1 MVVLLSVHPS
11 HQKDMHSDHAIEV
24 SPRVI
29 ALNRSFW
36 QYLDKV
42 CGALSTPNHQAPR
55 RTVAKLAPNS
65 NFLDNLSGTIAYL
78 AKFSAPLFY
87 FFVQERQMGLF
98 SKDIRTMDDL
108 LLHGLQDI
116 YYAEQQITKA
126 LPKMI
131 DQATNRDLAQGL
143 KLHLEETNKQID
155 RLDQV
160 FKKLGKKPSGTDCPA
175 IDGLIKE
182 ADATAGDIEDK
193 SVLDAAIVANAQA
206 VEHYEIARYG
216 TLIAWAEELGHDDIV
231 RFLTTNLNEE
241 KAANTKLN
249 TVALRKGVNRKAAS

>member
-1 MVVLLSVHPS
+1 MG
-11 HQKDMHSDHAIEV
+11 
-24 SPRVI
+24 
-29 ALNRSFW
+29 F
-36 QYLDKV
+36 
-42 CGALSTPNHQAPR
+42 
-55 RTVAKLAPNS
+55 
-65 NFLDNLSGTIAYL
+65 
-78 AKFSAPLFY
+78 FS
-87 FFVQERQMGLF
+87 R
-98 SKDIRTMDDL
+98 DIQTMEDL
-108 LLHGLQDI
+108 LLHGLRDI

-131 DQATNRDLAQGL
+131 EQATNRDLSQGL
-143 KLHLEETNKQID
+143 TSHLEETQKQIE

-160 FKKLGKKPSGTDCPA
+160 FKKLGQKPSGVNCPA

-182 ADATAGDIEDK
+182 ADETAGEIADK
-193 SVLDAAIVANAQA
+193 TVLDAAIVANAQA

-216 TLIAWAEELGHDDIV
+216 TLIAWAEELGHDDIG

>member
-1 MVVLLSVHPS
+1 MFPWTCLLGHVYLEGTPFRAVQFLLSV
-11 HQKDMHSDHAIEV
+11 
-24 SPRVI
+24 R
-29 ALNRSFW
+29 RSIRRFSSAHES
-36 QYLDKV
+36 QFCFLFSTTGSSKRNKV
-42 CGALSTPNHQAPR
+42 LVPTFSTRH
-55 RTVAKLAPNS
+55 
-65 NFLDNLSGTIAYL
+65 
-78 AKFSAPLFY
+78 
-87 FFVQERQMGLF
+87 FVEEWTMGFF
-98 SKDIRTMDDL
+98 SKDINTMDDL

-131 DQATNRDLAQGL
+131 DKATNRDLAQGL
-143 KLHLEETNKQID
+143 KNHLEETNKQIE

-160 FKKLGKKPSGTDCPA
+160 FKKLGKRPSGTDCPA

-182 ADATAGDIEDK
+182 ADETAGDVDDK
-193 SVLDAAIVANAQA
+193 SVLDAAIIANAQA

-216 TLIAWAEELGHDDIV
+216 SLIAWAEELGHDDIV

-249 TVALRKGVNRKAAS
+249 SVALRKGVNRKAAS